1 MKLLTCLTAI
11 LLLTSPGTAADFDK
25 GLVADQRGNYATA
38 LREFRP
44 LAEQCDSK
52 TKKAGR
58 NRPFDLMT
66 KDLLTN
72 CQDL

>member
-11 LLLTSPGTAADFDK
+11 LLLTSFGTAADFDK
-25 GLVADQRGNYATA
+25 GLVADQRGDYATA

-44 LAEQCDSK
+44 LAEQCDNK

-58 NRPFDLMT
+58 TRPFDLIT